1 MNTINGEEL
10 LVTDYILNISV
21 RTTQDLYEDLK
32 YQSDSALHLHPIVT
46 YIRQSIDSKSLI
58 AEV

>member
-21 RTTQDLYEDLK
+21 RTTQDLYEDL
-32 YQSDSALHLHPIVT
+32 
-46 YIRQSIDSKSLI
+46 
-58 AEV
+58 